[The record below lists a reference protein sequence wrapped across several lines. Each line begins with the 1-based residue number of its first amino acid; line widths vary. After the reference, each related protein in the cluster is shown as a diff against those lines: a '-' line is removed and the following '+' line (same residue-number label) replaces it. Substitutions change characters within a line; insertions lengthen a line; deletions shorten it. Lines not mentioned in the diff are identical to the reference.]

1 MHMKK
6 NIILYMAAVAG
17 LVLAGCNKE
26 SVMPQGGSLDMTVTA
41 SVGEMTKVAYDGLKT
56 TFTKD
61 DSLSVYAW
69 IGSNTEVAEQL
80 VVNGVVNKLDEKGKW
95 VPASQMLWKNARD
108 DHYFIGISPAHEVV
122 SFTADPFVLNPAE
135 YKTNDLLIAN
145 DLKGQKVTTDLAPNP
160 VSLTFTHALAKLN
173 VHLKFRSQWAATP
186 TVTSVATTAMNCYK
200 VNYLTKAVTAYGDAA
215 QVALQ
220 PLTTTPQGYALSFS
234 GLQVPQ
240 TGVTV
245 ITIKIDGKDFV
256 YTAAEPIVLES
267 GKITNIGLIV
277 GREELFLDKTSV
289 EDWAEGQTYTEDG
302 EAELSAPG
310 TKAADATAE
319 DLGKVIG
326 ANGNIYADADAAI
339 AAGTTALAVICYV
352 GNDAE
357 TSTTYNHG
365 LALALADANGGNKAA
380 WSSVAANCLDKQY
393 GPGDDPTV
401 NMSGIANTDM
411 LVGDGHDHD
420 AASAARNYNG
430 GTYPA
435 GTSEW
440 FLPSAGQWQKM
451 ISAAGSYAT
460 LVSNVNLKSTTDP
473 YWSSTEKGNGSA
485 WTYAYGKWDTYGGTS
500 FYVRACLAF

>member
-1 MHMKK
+1 MIMKK
-6 NIILYMAAVAG
+6 SVLLYMVAVAG
-17 LVLAGCNKE
+17 LVLAGCNKTDAPE
-26 SVMPQGGSLDMTVTA
+26 AGSLDMTVKA
-41 SVGEMTKVAYDGLKT
+41 SIGEMTKVSYSGVKT
-56 TFTKD
+56 TFD
-61 DSLSVYAW
+61 QGDSLSLYAW
-69 IGSNTEVAEQL
+69 IDEADKVADKL
-80 VVNGVVNKLDEKGKW
+80 VVNGVVNKFDGKSW
-95 VPASQMLWKNARD
+95 IPETQMRWKNVHD
-108 DHYFIGISPAHEVV
+108 NHYFIGISPAHKVLDFE
-122 SFTADPFVLNPAE
+122 ADEFVLNPAE
-135 YKTNDLLIAN
+135 YAANDLLIAN
-145 DLKGQKVTTDLAPNP
+145 DLNGQKVAKDLVSNP
-160 VSLTFTHALAKLN
+160 VSLSFSHAMAKLN
-173 VHLKFRSQWAATP
+173 VNLKFRSQWAATP
-186 TVTSVATTAMNCYK
+186 TVTSVATTAMDCYK
-200 VNYLTKAVTAYGDAA
+200 VNYLTKEVTAYGDNA
-215 QVALQ
+215 QVQLQ
-220 PLTTTPQGYALSFS
+220 ALTTTPQTYALSYS

-240 TGVTV
+240 DGVTV
-245 ITIKIDGKDFV
+245 ITVVIGGKNFI
-256 YTAAEPIVLES
+256 YEAAEPIVLES
-267 GKITNIGLIV
+267 GKITTLGLIV
-277 GREELFLDKTSV
+277 GREEITLGTVSV
-289 EDWAEGQTYTEDG
+289 EDWSEGTTYQEDG

-365 LALALADANGGNKAA
+365 LALALTDANGGNKAA

-393 GPGDDPTV
+393 GSGADPTV
-401 NMSGIANTDM
+401 DMSGIANTDM

-435 GTSEW
+435 GTSKW

-460 LVSNVNLKSTTDP
+460 LVSNVNLKSTSDP

-485 WTYAYGKWDTYGGTS
+485 WTYVYGNWDYYGGTS

>member
-17 LVLAGCNKE
+17 LVLAGCSKE

-122 SFTADPFVLNPAE
+122 NFTADPFVLNPAE

-145 DLKGQKVTTDLAPNP
+145 ELKGQKVTTDLAPNP

-173 VHLKFRSQWAATP
+173 VHLKFRSQWATTP
-186 TVTSVATTAMNCYK
+186 EVTSVATTAMDCYK
-200 VNYLTKAVTAYGDAA
+200 VNYLTKEVTAYGDAA

-220 PLTTTPQGYALSFS
+220 PLTTTPETYALSFS

-245 ITIKIDGKDFV
+245 ITIKIDGKPFV
-256 YTAAEPIVLES
+256 YEAAEPIVLES

-289 EDWAEGQTYTEDG
+289 EDWTEGTTYKEDG
-302 EAELSAPG
+302 EAMELSTVMIGLYPIYYHEGDTWADIFDIPENQELLQSV
-310 TKAADATAE
+310 KARIE
-319 DLGKVIG
+319 QL
-326 ANGNIYADADAAI
+326 NIYITLD
-339 AAGTTALAVICYV
+339 
-352 GNDAE
+352 
-357 TSTTYNHG
+357 STDYR
-365 LALALADANGGNKAA
+365 LYD
-380 WSSVAANCLDKQY
+380 
-393 GPGDDPTV
+393 GDD
-401 NMSGIANTDM
+401 
-411 LVGDGHDHD
+411 
-420 AASAARNYNG
+420 
-430 GTYPA
+430 
-435 GTSEW
+435 
-440 FLPSAGQWQKM
+440 
-451 ISAAGSYAT
+451 
-460 LVSNVNLKSTTDP
+460 LVSSEDDIDP
-473 YWSSTEKGNGSA
+473 KGLYHFQVA
-485 WTYAYGKWDTYGGTS
+485 EI
-500 FYVRACLAF
+500 

>member
-17 LVLAGCNKE
+17 LVLAGCSKE
-26 SVMPQGGSLDMTVTA
+26 SVLPQGDSLDMTVTA

-95 VPASQMLWKNARD
+95 VPASQMLWKNAKEN
-108 DHYFIGISPAHEVV
+108 HYFIGISPAHAVM

-145 DLKGQKVTTDLAPNP
+145 ELKGQKVTTDLAPNP

-173 VHLKFRSQWAATP
+173 VHLKFRSQWATTP
-186 TVTSVATTAMNCYK
+186 EVTSVATTAMDCYK
-200 VNYLTKAVTAYGDAA
+200 VNYLTKAVTAYGDVA
-215 QVALQ
+215 QVPLQ
-220 PLTTTPQGYALSFS
+220 ALTTTPQGYALSFS

-256 YTAAEPIVLES
+256 YNAAEPIVLES

-289 EDWAEGQTYTEDG
+289 EDWAEGQTYKEDG
-302 EAELSAPG
+302 EAQVPELLSLQISFG
-310 TKAADATAE
+310 TSSYPIYYHEGDTWADTFEIAE
-319 DLGKVIG
+319 NQFLYQAVDARIHSY
-326 ANGNIYADADAAI
+326 NIYI
-339 AAGTTALAVICYV
+339 TTGATDYILYE
-352 GNDAE
+352 GNE
-357 TSTTYNHG
+357 E
-365 LALALADANGGNKAA
+365 LV
-380 WSSVAANCLDKQY
+380 SSEDPVDPQ
-393 GPGDDPTV
+393 GDYYF
-401 NMSGIANTDM
+401 
-411 LVGDGHDHD
+411 
-420 AASAARNYNG
+420 ASA
-430 GTYPA
+430 
-435 GTSEW
+435 
-440 FLPSAGQWQKM
+440 
-451 ISAAGSYAT
+451 
-460 LVSNVNLKSTTDP
+460 
-473 YWSSTEKGNGSA
+473 GN
-485 WTYAYGKWDTYGGTS
+485 
-500 FYVRACLAF
+500 